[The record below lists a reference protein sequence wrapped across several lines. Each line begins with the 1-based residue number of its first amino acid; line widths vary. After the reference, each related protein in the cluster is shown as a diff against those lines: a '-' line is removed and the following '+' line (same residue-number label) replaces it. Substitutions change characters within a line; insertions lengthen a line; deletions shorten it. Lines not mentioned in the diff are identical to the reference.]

1 MRTELDRKSVCKK
14 FLSRRWDKDNQGVG
28 ILVLLLL
35 VDDLNPVFILLGGG
49 RIAHCREMAV
59 HCVMVGGRRD
69 SGFDSNKS
77 EV

>member
-1 MRTELDRKSVCKK
+1 MRSFIPREKGQNNRGVC
-14 FLSRRWDKDNQGVG
+14 

-59 HCVMVGGRRD
+59 HCVMVGGRGD
-69 SGFDSNKS
+69 SGFDCNKS

>member
-1 MRTELDRKSVCKK
+1 MDSQLVRSLFPGRKG
-14 FLSRRWDKDNQGVG
+14 QGTKAVG

-49 RIAHCREMAV
+49 RIAHCREVAI
-59 HCVMVGGRRD
+59 HCVMLGGRGARALIVSKQKD
-69 SGFDSNKS
+69 